1 MSQRTFILTL
11 ACLVLGAGI
20 FAYLMVAGS
29 SEKPLEPLPNVTE
42 KPEIH
47 HRRTLPHTQS
57 NRFTSLIDSS
67 IRWQVKVDQ
76 LRRLEGSTLNPTE
89 VDYLYKLLREK
100 PQGSGKEAWWVV
112 VNEVMEQ
119 IVKQNIA
126 AERISSEFC
135 SMIDDKNLDNVVR
148 DYAVQHISNYIAYDT
163 TSDAGTH
170 VEVFQALKKAIQDP
184 TNQHNSIPGT
194 TLMSLVVMSENPS
207 QTSVVKA
214 CFKQLDNYLR
224 HLLEGESSASVVTRT
239 SAINAV
245 GLMQIE
251 QYSPVLTQ
259 IIQSDDANAS
269 VKLSSIAALG
279 DLHRTSNTEDAE
291 STEVSALLLDIA
303 TGNTRFKYAAV
314 AALKKLQN

>member
-1 MSQRTFILTL
+1 MSQRTLLLTL

-76 LRRLEGSTLNPTE
+76 LRRLDGSTLNPTE

-126 AERISSEFC
+126 SERISSEFC

-148 DYAVQHISNYIAYDT
+148 DYAVQHISNYIAYDA
-163 TSDAGTH
+163 TSDADTH
-170 VEVFQALKKAIQDP
+170 VEVFQALKKVIQDP

-239 SAINAV
+239 SAINVV

-259 IIQSDDANAS
+259 IINSTTANDSA
-269 VKLSSIAALG
+269 KLSAVASLG
-279 DLHRTSNTEDAE
+279 DMYAGCSAETESYFDTLE
-291 STEVSALLLDIA
+291 VLTELANGSSK
-303 TGNTRFKYAAV
+303 FKYAASS
-314 AALKKLQN
+314 ALKKLP